1 MTITIENLE
10 KSFGNFHAL
19 KNINLQ
25 FQHNRLTSL
34 LGPSGCGKTTLLRI
48 IAGLEF
54 ADSGKILFA
63 DKDVTRTSAARRG
76 VGFVFQHYALFQNMT
91 VFDNVAFG
99 LQVKPRR
106 ERPSKEKIREK
117 VTALLKL
124 VKLDWLANAYP
135 NQLSGG
141 QRQRV
146 ALARSLAVQPKVL
159 LLDEPF
165 GALDAQVRKEL
176 RRWLRDLHQE
186 LNVTGIFVTHDQ
198 DEALDISDHIVVMN
212 QGKIEQIDEPNN
224 IYHAPQTAFV
234 TQFVGDVNVF
244 HGHID
249 QGNLVVGEFSHKIDP
264 RRNATTTIENQS
276 ATAYIRP
283 YELTLSR
290 RADNALA
297 SGKITHI
304 NAIGFIVRIE
314 IESAQSEQPI
324 EVILTQTDYAEAQ
337 YKLGEPVYLVPDKLN
352 LFQQMNI

>member
-1 MTITIENLE
+1 MSIRIENLE
-10 KSFGNFHAL
+10 KHFGSFHAL

-25 FQHNRLTSL
+25 FRQNQLTSL

-54 ADSGKILFA
+54 ADSGRILFEER
-63 DKDVTRTSAARRG
+63 DVTNLSAKDRG
-76 VGFVFQHYALFQNMT
+76 VGFVFQNYALFQNMT
-91 VFDNVAFG
+91 VFDNIAFG
-99 LQVKPRR
+99 LRVKPRKT
-106 ERPSKEKIREK
+106 RPSEAKIHEK

-124 VKLDWLANAYP
+124 IELEWLAQAYP

-165 GALDAQVRKEL
+165 GALDAQVRKTL

-186 LNVTGIFVTHDQ
+186 LNVTSIFVTHDQ
-198 DEALDISDHIVVMN
+198 DEALDVSDRIVVMN
-212 QGKIEQIDEPNN
+212 KGQIEQIDEPNQ
-224 IYHAPQTAFV
+224 IYHAPQTPFV

-249 QGNLVVGEFSHKIDP
+249 EGKLVVGEFSHHI
-264 RRNATTTIENQS
+264 NTHTNTTKPVNNQS

-290 RADNALA
+290 SPENALA
-297 SGKITHI
+297 TGKITHI

-324 EVILTQTDYAEAQ
+324 EVILTKNAYNSANYQLNEQ
-337 YKLGEPVYLVPDKLN
+337 VYLVPDKLN